1 MLAKPLIP
9 SILLI
14 SLLTGGCVT
23 PPSKANTAAD
33 EPPARAPFAEVLV
46 SQLSG
51 EDDEGEGLPTESFE
65 ERAQRILGESSSSAE
80 LPERALDQE
89 ILYKYLLSEIA
100 GQRGNYQLAAQGY
113 YDLAKSTRDPR
124 LAKRAT
130 EAANY
135 ARLGNLALDAAKLWY
150 ELDKNSKQARQALT
164 NALVSSNKIQE
175 AKPHL
180 RQLIAGESN
189 PGVALLQLNQVLA
202 RHQDKNAVLT
212 LVQEVAKDYPQA
224 PEAHFAVAQSA
235 VGASKFELAH
245 KEIDEALRLRPDWE
259 AAHLFKAQ
267 LIQQRDSADKAAE
280 YLAGA
285 VAQYPD
291 AKDLRLYYGRSLVG
305 AKKLPEARV
314 QYETLLKDFPNN
326 ADLVVT
332 TGLICLQLAD
342 FRAAEGHLSKALG
355 LNYKDP
361 EAIKY
366 YLGQTFEEQKRD
378 QEALDWYRE
387 VAGGE
392 QFIAAHSRY
401 AGILA
406 RQGKLAQAREY
417 LRQVK
422 TTSDAQRVELVRA
435 EAQLLREKKAYQ
447 EAYDVLKTE
456 LDRQPDNVE
465 LLYDAAM
472 MAERLNKIDVL
483 ETNLRRVIALKPD
496 HAQAYNALGYTLADR
511 NLRLQEAKQLLDKAH
526 KLAPDDAFILDSV
539 GWVYYRLGNLQDALE
554 YLQRAYAQRQDPEI
568 AAHLGEVL
576 WKLGRSEEAEKVL
589 RESMKLHAEN
599 DVLAETVKRL
609 LP

>member
-1 MLAKPLIP
+1 
-9 SILLI
+9 
-14 SLLTGGCVT
+14 
-23 PPSKANTAAD
+23 
-33 EPPARAPFAEVLV
+33 
-46 SQLSG
+46 
-51 EDDEGEGLPTESFE
+51 
-65 ERAQRILGESSSSAE
+65 
-80 LPERALDQE
+80 
-89 ILYKYLLSEIA
+89 
-100 GQRGNYQLAAQGY
+100 
-113 YDLAKSTRDPR
+113 
-124 LAKRAT
+124 
-130 EAANY
+130 
-135 ARLGNLALDAAKLWY
+135 
-150 ELDKNSKQARQALT
+150 
-164 NALVSSNKIQE
+164 
-175 AKPHL
+175 
-180 RQLIAGESN
+180 
-189 PGVALLQLNQVLA
+189 
-202 RHQDKNAVLT
+202 
-212 LVQEVAKDYPQA
+212 
-224 PEAHFAVAQSA
+224 
-235 VGASKFELAH
+235 
-245 KEIDEALRLRPDWE
+245 
-259 AAHLFKAQ
+259 
-267 LIQQRDSADKAAE
+267 
-280 YLAGA
+280 AGA

-305 AKKLPEARV
+305 AKKLPDARV

-326 ADLVVT
+326 ADLLVT

-342 FRAAEGHLSKALG
+342 FHATEGHLSKALG